1 MAIIVHDGSEGSQYN
16 SYASLEAADA
26 YQRARKH
33 PSWEEDHDDD
43 EREAALIRATDYL
56 DTTYNLPAPT
66 GEVHALVVRAT
77 IVLAVYALTDDFF
90 AKQERGVVEIEEEL
104 SGVGKQRTKFDT
116 NAVSDPYPMI
126 TRILAPITGTTSSS
140 VSVGRLIK

>member
-1 MAIIVHDGSEGSQYN
+1 MAIIVSGPDLN
-16 SYASLEAADA
+16 SFASLQAADDYHA
-26 YQRARKH
+26 ARRNTV
-33 PSWEEDHDDD
+33 WEDAD
-43 EREAALIRATDYL
+43 EADCEAALIRATDYIL
-56 DTTYNLPAPT
+56 TTYDLPT
-66 GEVHALVVRAT
+66 GDVDPLVTRAT

-116 NAVSDPYPMI
+116 NTVSDPYPMI

>member
-1 MAIIVHDGSEGSQYN
+1 MSITVHTGTAGSEYN

-26 YQRARKH
+26 YQRARKNT
-33 PSWEEDHDDD
+33 PWEEDHEDD

-56 DTTYNLPAPT
+56 DTTYDLPAPA
-66 GEVHALVVRAT
+66 GEVHPLIVRAT
-77 IVLAVYALTDDFF
+77 IVLAFYALTDDFF
-90 AKQERGVVEIEEEL
+90 AKEERGVVEIEEEL